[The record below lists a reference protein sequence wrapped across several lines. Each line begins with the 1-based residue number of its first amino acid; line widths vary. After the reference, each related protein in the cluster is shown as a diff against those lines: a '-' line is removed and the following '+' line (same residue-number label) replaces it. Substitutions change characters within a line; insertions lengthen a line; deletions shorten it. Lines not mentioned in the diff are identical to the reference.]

1 MDITPLIEMA
11 YRDIGQGDITSE
23 LLPARRGTARI
34 IAKEQGNVSGIAVA
48 TGLLNAFSIT
58 CEAHKSDGDAV
69 TPGTVIIT
77 LEGDV
82 RTMLSIERTV
92 LNVLQRMCGIT
103 TAVKSCV
110 TAAPGVRIAAT
121 RKSLMP
127 VYDKMAVMA
136 GGGDP
141 HRWRLDDM
149 YLLKDNH
156 LAVLGIT
163 EAVQKAKK
171 TLFSKKIEVE
181 VETLAQARE
190 AAMAGADIVMLDNMG
205 PDEIRATI
213 TALRQEGYDRVL
225 FEASGMITPETLP
238 AYATTGVDIISMGWL
253 THSVR
258 ALDISMEIV

>member
-23 LLPARRGTARI
+23 LLPAKHVSARI
-34 IAKEQGNVSGIAVA
+34 IAKEQGHVSGVAVA

-58 CEAHKSDGDAV
+58 CEAHMPDGDAV
-69 TPGTVIIT
+69 AQGDVIIT
-77 LEGDV
+77 LEGDI

-92 LNVLQRMCGIT
+92 LNILQRMCGIT
-103 TAVKSCV
+103 TAVKAC
-110 TAAPGVRIAAT
+110 TAAAPGIRIAAT
-121 RKSLMP
+121 RKTLMP
-127 VYDKMAVMA
+127 PFDKMAVMA

-171 TLFSKKIEVE
+171 TLFSKKVEVE
-181 VETLAQARE
+181 VETLVQARE
-190 AAMAGADIVMLDNMG
+190 AAQAGADIVMLDNMG
-205 PDEIRATI
+205 PDQIKATI
-213 TALRQEGYDRVL
+213 DTLRQEGYGRVL

-238 AYATTGVDIISMGWL
+238 AYASAGVDIISMGWI